1 MPRILS
7 GKTRGRRLAGPRGGD
22 VRPTGAR
29 VRQSLFDILSAR
41 IDGARLLD
49 LCAGTGAVG
58 LEALSRGASRVVF
71 VDRAQG
77 AVGLVQRNLQAM
89 GVAPS
94 RAWVLRQDALLAL
107 KGLGRSGEAFDIV
120 FFDPPYESGVYEPAL
135 ESMGEGRLLAEGS
148 VVIAEHFHKRALPE
162 TIGALVRTR
171 QVKVGDHV
179 LSFYGRKDG
188 A

>member
-7 GKTRGRRLAGPRGGD
+7 GQARGRRVAGPRGGD

-29 VRQSLFDILSAR
+29 VRQSLFDIVSTR

-71 VDRAQG
+71 VDRASG
-77 AVGLVQRNLQAM
+77 AVGLVQRNLEAM
-89 GVAPS
+89 GAVPS
-94 RAWVLRQDALLAL
+94 RARVLKQDALLAL
-107 KGLGRSGEAFDIV
+107 EGLGRSGEAFDIV
-120 FFDPPYESGVYEPAL
+120 FFDPPYESDVYEPAL
-135 ESMGEGRLLAEGS
+135 ERMGTGRLLAEGG
-148 VVIAEHFHKRALPE
+148 VVIAEHFHKRVLPE
-162 TIGALVRTR
+162 TIGALCRIR
-171 QVKVGDHV
+171 QVRVGDHV